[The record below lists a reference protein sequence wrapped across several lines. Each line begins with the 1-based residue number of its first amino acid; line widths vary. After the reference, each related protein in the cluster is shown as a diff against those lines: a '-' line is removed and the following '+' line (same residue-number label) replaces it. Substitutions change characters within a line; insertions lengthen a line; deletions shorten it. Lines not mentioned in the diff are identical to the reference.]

1 MMNRHENSN
10 LLKPVRK
17 RVNTRKGPRQSAQ
30 RIWQQREPSGFD
42 PTEVIDGE
50 FDNVDLDT
58 VLRDIEFSDR
68 MSDKEAILWERCYLP
83 WSRQLSCEIA
93 SGIPGTR
100 WLQMVVDIVVEN
112 EPLEAIEQKYRLGGG
127 MALGFLVSGLDR
139 YIEIRREMPW

>member
-68 MSDKEAILWERCYLP
+68 ILDKDD
-83 WSRQLSCEIA
+83 WSE
-93 SGIPGTR
+93 
-100 WLQMVVDIVVEN
+100 
-112 EPLEAIEQKYRLGGG
+112 
-127 MALGFLVSGLDR
+127 
-139 YIEIRREMPW
+139 